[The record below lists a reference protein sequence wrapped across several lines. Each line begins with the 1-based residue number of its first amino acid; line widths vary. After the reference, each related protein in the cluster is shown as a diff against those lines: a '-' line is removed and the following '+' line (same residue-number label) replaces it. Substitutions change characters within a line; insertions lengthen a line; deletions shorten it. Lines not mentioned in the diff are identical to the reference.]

1 MIDVMSCDGKLS
13 PLDLLTFLDIPFRV
27 IQKEIR
33 TEI

>member
-13 PLDLLTFLDIPFRV
+13 PLDWLTFLDTPFGF
-27 IQKEIR
+27 IKKEIG